1 MVRVNMLSRN
11 IKNNKSVQ
19 GQVNMLSR
27 YIKNHESVYGQ
38 GKYVEK
44 EYKES

>member
-1 MVRVNMLSRN
+1 MNLFMVRVNMLSRN
-11 IKNNKSVQ
+11 IKN
-19 GQVNMLSR
+19 
-27 YIKNHESVYGQ
+27 HEPVLGQ